1 MLCATS
7 KNLRCPW
14 LLSAAAVLLLLGIYS
29 AQWLRQA
36 AVGVAGISVG
46 NGSSQVAQVPRPL
59 SLASAQ
65 AHPVGLPPAHPAY
78 HALDRPLDMRQALE
92 AREDLFDYAAQLR
105 LAADGGDA
113 QAAWTMTR
121 IYDYCGLY
129 ASDPQGYA
137 LDSTMLSALGLQ
149 ANPGLLAAR
158 QRVGR
163 RCAGFA
169 AAEPPGRRVLLQRRQ
184 QAAQAG
190 NLAAEAALLAMG
202 EPLSPQPQYRQ
213 ELVRRVIQS
222 QDPEAFLA
230 LSPAMGAAAA
240 GDLALSGTVAGNTL
254 SQLAWQV
261 AACRLGLACGPDSV
275 LMNGYC
281 ANGGICSRRPGQ
293 DFESFVFDA
302 AVPRQGVEKMNELIN
317 SLRRTPARGELQ

>member
-14 LLSAAAVLLLLGIYS
+14 LLSAAAVLLVLGIYS

-36 AVGVAGISVG
+36 AGVSGSSG
-46 NGSSQVAQVPRPL
+46 RTGSSQVAQVPRPL
-59 SLASAQ
+59 PLASAQ
-65 AHPVGLPPAHPAY
+65 AHPAGLPPAHPAD
-78 HALDRPLDMRQALE
+78 HAPDRPLDMRQALE

-137 LDSTMLSALGLQ
+137 LDSAMLSALDLQ
-149 ANPGLLAAR
+149 ASPGLLAAR
-158 QRVGR
+158 QQVGR

>member
-1 MLCATS
+1 M
-7 KNLRCPW
+7 
-14 LLSAAAVLLLLGIYS
+14 LGIYS
-29 AQWLRQA
+29 VQWLRQA
-36 AVGVAGISVG
+36 AGVSGSSG
-46 NGSSQVAQVPRPL
+46 RTGSSQVAQVPRPL
-59 SLASAQ
+59 PLASAQ
-65 AHPVGLPPAHPAY
+65 AHPVGLPPTHPAD
-78 HALDRPLDMRQALE
+78 HAPDRPLDMRQALE

-137 LDSTMLSALGLQ
+137 LDSAMLSALDLQ
-149 ANPGLLAAR
+149 ASPGLLAAR

-261 AACRLGLACGPDSV
+261 AACRLGMACGPDSV

>member
-29 AQWLRQA
+29 AQWLRQTA
-36 AVGVAGISVG
+36 GVSGSSG
-46 NGSSQVAQVPRPL
+46 RTGSSQVAQVPRPL

>member
-36 AVGVAGISVG
+36 AGVAGISVG
-46 NGSSQVAQVPRPL
+46 NGSSQAAQVPRPL
-59 SLASAQ
+59 PLASAQ
-65 AHPVGLPPAHPAY
+65 AHPVGLPPAHPAD
-78 HALDRPLDMRQALE
+78 HAPDRPLDMRQALE

-137 LDSTMLSALGLQ
+137 LDSAMLSALDLQ
-149 ANPGLLAAR
+149 ASPGLLAAR

>member
-29 AQWLRQA
+29 AQWLRQTA
-36 AVGVAGISVG
+36 GVSGSSG
-46 NGSSQVAQVPRPL
+46 RTGSSQVAQVPRPL

-317 SLRRTPARGELQ
+317 SLRRTPAREELQ

>member
-29 AQWLRQA
+29 VQWLRQA
-36 AVGVAGISVG
+36 AGVSGSSG
-46 NGSSQVAQVPRPL
+46 RTGSSQVAQVPRPL

-137 LDSTMLSALGLQ
+137 LDSAMLSALDLQ
-149 ANPGLLAAR
+149 ASPGLLAAR

>member
-14 LLSAAAVLLLLGIYS
+14 LLSAAAVLLLLGIYG

-36 AVGVAGISVG
+36 AGVSGSSG
-46 NGSSQVAQVPRPL
+46 RTGSSQVAQVPRPL
-59 SLASAQ
+59 PLASAQ
-65 AHPVGLPPAHPAY
+65 ALPVGLPPAHPAD

-137 LDSTMLSALGLQ
+137 LDSAMLSALGLQ

-158 QRVGR
+158 QRVSR

-281 ANGGICSRRPGQ
+281 ANGGICSRSPGQ

-317 SLRRTPARGELQ
+317 SLRRTPAREELQ

>member
-36 AVGVAGISVG
+36 AGVSGSSG
-46 NGSSQVAQVPRPL
+46 RTGSSQVAQVPRPL
-59 SLASAQ
+59 PLASAQ
-65 AHPVGLPPAHPAY
+65 AHPVGLPPTHPAD
-78 HALDRPLDMRQALE
+78 HAPDRPLDMRQALE

-137 LDSTMLSALGLQ
+137 LDSAMLSALDLQ
-149 ANPGLLAAR
+149 ASPGLLAAR

>member
-36 AVGVAGISVG
+36 AGVSGSSG
-46 NGSSQVAQVPRPL
+46 RTGSSQVAQVPRPL
-59 SLASAQ
+59 PLASAQ
-65 AHPVGLPPAHPAY
+65 AHPVGLPPTHPAD
-78 HALDRPLDMRQALE
+78 HAPDRPLDMRQALE

-137 LDSTMLSALGLQ
+137 LDSAMLSALELQ
-149 ANPGLLAAR
+149 ASPGLLAAR

-317 SLRRTPARGELQ
+317 SLRRAPARGELQ

>member
-36 AVGVAGISVG
+36 AGVSGSSG
-46 NGSSQVAQVPRPL
+46 RTGSSQVAQVPRSLP
-59 SLASAQ
+59 LASVQ
-65 AHPVGLPPAHPAY
+65 AHPVGLPPAHPAD
-78 HALDRPLDMRQALE
+78 HAPDRPLDMRQALE

-137 LDSTMLSALGLQ
+137 LDSAMLSALDLQ
-149 ANPGLLAAR
+149 ASPGLLAAR

-202 EPLSPQPQYRQ
+202 QPLSPQPQYRQ

>member
-36 AVGVAGISVG
+36 AGVSGSSG
-46 NGSSQVAQVPRPL
+46 RTGSSQVAQVPRSLP
-59 SLASAQ
+59 LASVQ
-65 AHPVGLPPAHPAY
+65 AHPVGLPPAHPAD

-137 LDSTMLSALGLQ
+137 LDSAMLSALGLQ

-281 ANGGICSRRPGQ
+281 ANGGICSRSPGQ

-317 SLRRTPARGELQ
+317 SLRRTPAREELQ

>member
-14 LLSAAAVLLLLGIYS
+14 LLSAAAVLLVLGIYS

-36 AVGVAGISVG
+36 AGVSGSSG
-46 NGSSQVAQVPRPL
+46 RTGSSQVAQVPRPL
-59 SLASAQ
+59 PLASAQ
-65 AHPVGLPPAHPAY
+65 AHPAGLPPAHPAD
-78 HALDRPLDMRQALE
+78 HAPDRPLDMRQALE

-137 LDSTMLSALGLQ
+137 LDSAMLSALDLQ
-149 ANPGLLAAR
+149 ASPGLLAAR